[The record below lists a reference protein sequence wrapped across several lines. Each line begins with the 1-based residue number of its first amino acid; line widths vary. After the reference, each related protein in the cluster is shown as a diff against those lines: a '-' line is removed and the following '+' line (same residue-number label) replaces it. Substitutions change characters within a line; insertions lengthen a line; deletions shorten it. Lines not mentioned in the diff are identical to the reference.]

1 MLQQSNNQR
10 TPTPLIA
17 LSAILGLFIF
27 FLNPNLTPSFIST
40 DKSFEW
46 YAIFSQEIFQP
57 NFSYIAESIL
67 LPLLAK
73 VVGANT
79 SEQAYRLLCAV
90 ITLMLLP
97 SLTTAVWRIFN
108 DITKTLI
115 TVLIFAFSFRYL
127 WAYQL
132 GFPDPLTILLLVLA
146 ATKRDYGP
154 IFFSIFLAALS
165 HFSMSAV
172 GGTALIVLYFC
183 SPDGFANKQ
192 QQIRAIKSVF
202 MGLIA
207 GRIFLAIW
215 YFLFDYSLN
224 TRLTIVFEH
233 GLGFFFDRY
242 NSAIQ
247 DFWLTPGVNF
257 LLVCLALFAYFLYK
271 RAYLLII
278 GLSAALSLA
287 YTALFLTTDGLR
299 VFAVVISA
307 AYTWTIQM
315 FVQSLSNGR
324 LTVFSDVPLLAQR
337 ERIELKAQAFYTF
350 LGILI
355 ATAWCVVLYKAKSK
369 GLFINAPFLMMYLIG
384 DIRVFEG
391 GLICLG
397 ALVLFTIAF
406 SPWRSSPTMAFCMK
420 ILIVAPLFFI
430 AMQFI
435 RQIINPNEALPPAV
449 FVISMIVIFG
459 LAILFSRINILRR
472 LEHLKP
478 FAQKLI
484 RW

>member
-10 TPTPLIA
+10 TPTPLIV
-17 LSAILGLFIF
+17 LSVILGSFIF
-27 FLNPNLTPSFIST
+27 FLNPNLTQSFIST

-73 VVGANT
+73 VVGANS

-90 ITLMLLP
+90 ITIMLLP
-97 SLTTAVWRIFN
+97 SLATAVWRVFN
-108 DITKTLI
+108 DVTKTLI

-132 GFPDPLTILLLVLA
+132 GFPDPLTILLLVLT
-146 ATKRDYGP
+146 ATKRESSS

-192 QQIRAIKSVF
+192 QQVRAIKSVI

-224 TRLTIVFEH
+224 TRFTIVFEH

-257 LLVCLALFAYFLYK
+257 LLVCLVLLTYFLYK
-271 RAYLLII
+271 KAYLLVL
-278 GLSAALSLA
+278 GLTTALSLA

-315 FVQSLSNGR
+315 FVQSLS
-324 LTVFSDVPLLAQR
+324 R
-337 ERIELKAQAFYTF
+337 ERSHLLSNSPLATRHGGLELKAQALYPV
-350 LGILI
+350 LGLLV
-355 ATAWCVVLYKAKSK
+355 ATAWCVVVYKAKSK
-369 GLFINAPFLMMYLIG
+369 GLFINAPVLMMPLIG
-384 DIRVFEG
+384 SLRVFEA
-391 GLICLG
+391 GLLCIG
-397 ALVLFTIAF
+397 ALILFTITF
-406 SPWRSSPTMAFCMK
+406 SRWRSNPVMAFFIK
-420 ILIVAPLFFI
+420 ILMIAPLLFI
-430 AMQFI
+430 AMQFV
-435 RQIINPNEALPPAV
+435 RQTFSPNEQLPGALLA
-449 FVISMIVIFG
+449 ISMIVILG
-459 LAILFSRINILRR
+459 LAVLSARIELMRR
-472 LEHLKP
+472 LVHVKP
-478 FAQKLI
+478 FTLKLI

>member
-1 MLQQSNNQR
+1 MLQQSNNQS
-10 TPTPLIA
+10 TPTPLIV
-17 LSAILGLFIF
+17 LSGILGLFIF
-27 FLNPNLTPSFIST
+27 FLNPNLTSSFIST

-73 VVGANT
+73 VVGANS

-90 ITLMLLP
+90 ITIMLLP
-97 SLTTAVWRIFN
+97 SLTTAVWRVFN

-132 GFPDPLTILLLVLA
+132 GFPDPLTILLLVLT
-146 ATKRDYGP
+146 ATKRDSGP
-154 IFFSIFLAALS
+154 IFFSIFVAALS

-172 GGTALIVLYFC
+172 GGAALIVLYFC

-192 QQIRAIKSVF
+192 QQSRAIKSVL

-207 GRIFLAIW
+207 GRIFLSIW

-224 TRLTIVFEH
+224 TRFTIVFEH

-247 DFWLTPGVNF
+247 EFWLTPGINF
-257 LLVCLALFAYFLYK
+257 LLVCLALFTYFLYK
-271 RAYLLII
+271 KAYLLLV
-278 GLSAALSLA
+278 GLSVALSLA

-299 VFAVVISA
+299 VFAVVMSA

-315 FVQSLSNGR
+315 FVQSLSQSR
-324 LTVFSDVPLLAQR
+324 LSVFSELPLVAKR
-337 ERIELKAQAFYTF
+337 ALKAQAFYTVVGA
-350 LGILI
+350 LV
-355 ATAWCVVLYKAKSK
+355 ATAWCVALYKAKSK
-369 GLFINAPFLMMYLIG
+369 GLFVNAPVLMMNLIG

-391 GLICLG
+391 GLLCLG
-397 ALVLFTIAF
+397 ALVLSTIAF
-406 SPWRSSPTMAFCMK
+406 SSWRSNLIMAFSIK

-435 RQIINPNEALPPAV
+435 RQIISPNEALPRVVLA
-449 FVISMIVIFG
+449 ISMIVIFG
-459 LAILFSRINILRR
+459 LAVLFARVKILRQ
-472 LEHLKP
+472 LEQLKP
-478 FAQKLI
+478 FALRLV